1 MPKPQALYVLGF
13 IFSKCSSSVTFITL
27 LSVAKSDLCH
37 RNYLQHKSTKTM
49 LDFFKTKKSYEN
61 VKAADFKQLLS
72 ETPNAIILDV
82 RTLAEHKQGG
92 IDGAINIDIMG
103 SGFTQKVAALDKDKT
118 YFVYCRSGNRSGS
131 ACEMMS
137 KDGFKNLYNLTGGM
151 MHWPY

>member
-1 MPKPQALYVLGF
+1 
-13 IFSKCSSSVTFITL
+13 
-27 LSVAKSDLCH
+27 
-37 RNYLQHKSTKTM
+37 M

-61 VKAADFKQLLS
+61 VKAADFKQLITN
-72 ETPNAIILDV
+72 TPNSIILDD

-103 SGFTQKVAALDKDKT
+103 SSFAQKVAALDKDKT

-137 KDGFKNLYNLTGGM
+137 KDGFKNLYNLSGGM
-151 MHWPY
+151 MNWPY

>member
-1 MPKPQALYVLGF
+1 MPWGLFF
-13 IFSKCSSSVTFITL
+13 INYSHISVSSVTFITL
-27 LSVAKSDLCH
+27 LSVTKSDFCF

-61 VKAADFKQLLS
+61 VKAADFKQLITN
-72 ETPNAIILDV
+72 TPNAVILDV

-103 SGFTQKVAALDKDKT
+103 SSFAQKVAALDKDKT

-131 ACEMMS
+131 ACEIMS
-137 KDGFKNLYNLTGGM
+137 KDGFKNLYNLSGGM
-151 MHWPY
+151 MNWPY